1 MNSSASDDT
10 DAETYDE
17 SYDTDNSDAE
27 KIEPFIQNHIHT
39 SKELK
44 NPVKDFSA
52 LFYIFTMLLS
62 GR

>member
-1 MNSSASDDT
+1 MVPS
-10 DAETYDE
+10 
-17 SYDTDNSDAE
+17 
-27 KIEPFIQNHIHT
+27 FIQNHINT

>member
-1 MNSSASDDT
+1 M
-10 DAETYDE
+10 
-17 SYDTDNSDAE
+17 
-27 KIEPFIQNHIHT
+27 EPSFIQNHINT